1 VAQPKSRSLDFAR
14 DDTGQVDC
22 NKSVEVWRDMI
33 KYAGIVILGAMA
45 GGLLVTVSMMGGAP
59 KPESSKAVFE
69 RRIAPILKSPN
80 PSTCSECHLS
90 GVDLKDYI
98 RATDRETF
106 AALRDA
112 GMIDV
117 KQPEQSHL
125 LKLIR
130 MSSPRTPLV
139 TQKARD
145 AEYEAFH
152 EWIVAAASDPAMRQP
167 ANAGVKRPVGP
178 AVSAAVIRHTRMDNV
193 TASFVRNVW
202 SQQGRC
208 MGCHTPGTKENDEH
222 VRKYGER
229 VRWFVPDSPEGTMQK
244 LLAQKLINVDRP
256 EESLLLLK
264 PLNKVPHGG
273 GVKFIYGDAGYK
285 QFRAWIEDYAASVK
299 GTYKAE
305 RELPKP
311 PDESLVY
318 TDCILTV
325 TNCPESWG
333 DKLLRV
339 DAYAWDRARN
349 AWSEKPVAT
358 GDRQVWGKMRT
369 TNLWMWLTP
378 PAGGEAEKAARRNPR
393 LAPGRYLLKYYC
405 DTAGKLNGDYRLPTD
420 APAFY
425 QGQQEITSEWRT
437 GWGAKTEVAV
447 SLTK

>member
-1 VAQPKSRSLDFAR
+1 MVRSIGLVTLGTMA
-14 DDTGQVDC
+14 
-22 NKSVEVWRDMI
+22 
-33 KYAGIVILGAMA
+33 GAM
-45 GGLLVTVSMMGGAP
+45 LVTASIVDGAA
-59 KPESSKAVFE
+59 KPESSRAVFE
-69 RRIAPILKSPN
+69 RRILPILRSPN

-98 RATDRETF
+98 RPTDTATF

-112 GMIDV
+112 GLVDV
-117 KQPEQSHL
+117 KQPEKSHL

-130 MSSPRTPLV
+130 MSSPKTPLL

-145 AEYEAFH
+145 GEYEAFRD
-152 EWIVAAASDPAMRQP
+152 WIVAAVADPSVAKAKAEGGKP
-167 ANAGVKRPVGP
+167 IGP
-178 AVSAAVIRHTRMDNV
+178 PIPLAVIRHTRKDRV
-193 TASFVRNVW
+193 LASFERNVW

-208 MGCHTPGTKENDEH
+208 MGCHTPGTKENEEH

-229 VRWFVPDSPEGTMQK
+229 VRWFVPDSPEATMQK
-244 LLAQKLINVDRP
+244 LLSQKLINVDAP

-273 GVKFIYGDAGYK
+273 GVKFVYGDAGYK
-285 QFRAWIEDYAASVK
+285 QFRAWIDDYTASVK
-299 GTYKAE
+299 GAYRTE
-305 RELPKP
+305 RQLPKP
-311 PDESLVY
+311 PGGAFVY

-325 TNCPESWG
+325 NDCPEAWG

-339 DAYAWDRARN
+339 DAYAWDAARD

-369 TNLWMWLTP
+369 TNIWMWLTP

-405 DTAGKLNGDYRLPTD
+405 DTANRLNADYQMPTD
-420 APAFY
+420 AQDFY
-425 QGQQEITSEWRT
+425 QGQQEVRSEWKT
-437 GWGAKTEVAV
+437 GWGSKAEVRVEAQR
-447 SLTK
+447 